1 MSKNEQLKDEI
12 LEELKWDPRVDES
25 KIGVAVSDAVVTLMG
40 HVSSF
45 PAKVAACEAVHQ
57 VKGVKAI
64 ADEIEVRLPSNEK
77 YDDEDV
83 AEKVA
88 NVMTWN
94 VSVPD
99 DSIKANVRDGVVS
112 LSGEVDWQFQRKNL
126 VDAVRHIRGVKSI
139 TNLVTIRPR
148 VSSNDISKEI
158 KRALHRNANLESRQ
172 IEVTV
177 DNGKVTLDGKV
188 HAYYEKGLIQSAV
201 WQAPGVT
208 KVIDHLEVA

>member
-1 MSKNEQLKDEI
+1 MSKNEELKDEI

-45 PAKVAACEAVHQ
+45 PSKIAACEAVRQ

-64 ADEIEVRLPSNEK
+64 ADELEVRLPSNEK
-77 YDDEDV
+77 YDDEDI
-83 AEKVA
+83 AGKVA

-99 DSIKANVRDGVVS
+99 ESVRAKVRDGIVS
-112 LSGEVDWQFQRKNL
+112 LTGEVDWQFQRKNL

-148 VSSNDISKEI
+148 ASSSDISKEI
-158 KRALHRNANLESRQ
+158 KRALHRNADLESRH
-172 IEVTV
+172 IDVTV
-177 DNGKVTLDGKV
+177 ENGKVTLGGKV
-188 HAYYEKGLIQSAV
+188 HTYYEKGLIEAAV

-208 KVIDHLEVA
+208 KVVDHLEIG